1 MPAAPQDLPNE
12 GDRLRRAAAR
22 IGDFVNARWR
32 LDSLI
37 GLGGMASVYAA
48 THRNGKRVAIKMLH
62 PELSGLAGVKDRFIE
77 EGYIANRVKHEGTAS
92 VYDDGE
98 TADGLVYLVMDLLE
112 GQTLDA
118 RLEMEKTLPAR
129 EVLAITRALLDI
141 LAAAHDEGIVH
152 RDVKPANIFIT
163 HRGAVRLLDFG
174 IAHCIGAGHARTSQW
189 VGTIGTP
196 GFMPPEQAR
205 GQWEQVDA
213 RTDLW
218 AVGATMFT
226 ALTGREVH
234 VAGTVDEELVLART
248 GRAPS
253 LGAILSTAP
262 RLLVNLVDR
271 ALAFDPS
278 ERWPGARAMQAALR
292 LAQIAVEPQP
302 ARIAATDE
310 GRRVV
315 RDTARS
321 HLASLRSQR
330 WLDRKRRGIWA
341 GAAAFAVAF
350 VGSTGWAPA
359 SRPEAPSAI
368 GPPTTLQPEVD
379 LDASSVD
386 ARASEAEASVDAQ
399 NSDSRAPSRAA
410 SASNEIRGP
419 SQVKGNVDV
428 DQRKGPKGPI
438 SSRNVGVAGRVRPLE
453 GETLRRHK

>member
-1 MPAAPQDLPNE
+1 
-12 GDRLRRAAAR
+12 
-22 IGDFVNARWR
+22 
-32 LDSLI
+32 
-37 GLGGMASVYAA
+37 
-48 THRNGKRVAIKMLH
+48 
-62 PELSGLAGVKDRFIE
+62 
-77 EGYIANRVKHEGTAS
+77 

-174 IAHCIGAGHARTSQW
+174 IAHCVGAGHAPTSQW
-189 VGTIGTP
+189 GGTMGTL

-205 GQWEQVDA
+205 GQWEPVDA

-234 VAGTVDEELVLART
+234 GAGTANEELVLAMT
-248 GRAPS
+248 ERAPS
-253 LGAILSTAP
+253 LGSIVSNAP

-278 ERWPGARAMQAALR
+278 ERWPDARAMQAALR
-292 LAQIAVEPQP
+292 LAQVAVEPQP
-302 ARIAATDE
+302 VRIAAADDE

-321 HLASLRSQR
+321 HLASLRSRR
-330 WLDRKRRGIWA
+330 WLDGKRRGIWA

-359 SRPEAPSAI
+359 SRPEAASAI
-368 GPPTTLQPEVD
+368 GPPTTLQPGVD

-386 ARASEAEASVDAQ
+386 ARASEAEASVDAEDPDAQ
-399 NSDSRAPSRAA
+399 APSRAA
-410 SASNEIRGP
+410 SANNEIRGA
-419 SQVKGNVDV
+419 SQVKGNIDE
-428 DQRKGPKGPI
+428 QRKARKAPFHLATSAWP
-438 SSRNVGVAGRVRPLE
+438 GRVRPLE
-453 GETLRRHK
+453 GEASSRRK